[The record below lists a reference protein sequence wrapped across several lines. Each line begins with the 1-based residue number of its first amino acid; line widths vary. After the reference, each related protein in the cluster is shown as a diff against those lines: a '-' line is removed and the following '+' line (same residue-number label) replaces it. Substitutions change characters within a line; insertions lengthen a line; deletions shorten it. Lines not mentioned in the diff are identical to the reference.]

1 MQRDAGQ
8 NSNDTIVA
16 RATPRG
22 ASALSVV
29 RLSGPGALEIAGRVF
44 DGMNL
49 NEVASHTAHVGW
61 LSDQLGR

>member
-49 NEVASHTAHVGW
+49 NMFKGNVFPALKGKVHG
-61 LSDQLGR
+61 